1 MPLSTERKIAL
12 RYLKPRK
19 GEGFLSVVA
28 GFSLIGIALGVATLI
43 VVMSVMDGFRTEL
56 MNQILGV
63 NGHIQVNLPGK
74 VPIADYKILQR
85 ELEKIDTVQQ
95 VIPNIQG
102 QGMLLNQGRAAGLII
117 RGSSQESIT
126 QRQKFID
133 SLIAGDFKDF
143 KGDNTMFV
151 GARLAEQFNL
161 QVGQSVTLVSPTFNT
176 TAFGQ
181 TPRYKT
187 MVVRGIFELGMH
199 EFDSSLVLIP
209 LEAARPFFRTPDDT
223 VDALEVII
231 DNPENIATAMQAIQ
245 TQYPRLVA
253 SDWRQQNRSF
263 FNAIQVER
271 NVMFLILT
279 LIILVAAFNIISS
292 LVMLVKN
299 KSSDIAILR
308 TMGASR
314 GMITRIFLLAGLMIG
329 GTGAVLGLILG
340 WLFATNIEI
349 IRQVLERA
357 TGAHLF
363 PGDVYF
369 LSSLPS
375 NPDIMNAL
383 TISGMALLLSL
394 LAALYPAWRAG
405 RLSPVEVLRSGE

>member
-1 MPLSTERKIAL
+1 MPLATERKIAL

-63 NGHIQVNLPGK
+63 NGHIQVNLPGR
-74 VPIADYKILQR
+74 VPINQYENLQAELKKIPMVKQA
-85 ELEKIDTVQQ
+85 VPQ
-95 VIPNIQG
+95 IQG
-102 QGMLLNQGRAAGLII
+102 QAMLLNQGRAAGLIV
-117 RGSSQESIT
+117 RSSDQAALQSRE
-126 QRQKFID
+126 KFTD
-133 SLIAGDFKDF
+133 SLIAGSFDNF
-143 KGDNTMFV
+143 KGEDTVFM

-161 QVGQSVTLVSPTFNT
+161 QLNQRITLVSPTFNT

-209 LEAARPFFRTPDDT
+209 LEAARPFFKIPDNT
-223 VDALEVII
+223 VDAIEVII
-231 DNPENIATAMQAIQ
+231 DQPENIEAALKAIQ
-245 TQYPRLVA
+245 QRFPQLQA
-253 SDWRQQNRSF
+253 NDWRQQNRSF

-299 KSSDIAILR
+299 KSANIAILR

-314 GMITRIFLLAGLMIG
+314 SMITRIFFLTGLMIG
-329 GTGAVLGLILG
+329 GTGALLGLVLG
-340 WLFATNIEI
+340 WLFATNIEP
-349 IRQVLERA
+349 IRQVLERL

-369 LSSLPS
+369 LSELPS
-375 NPDIMNAL
+375 NPDIANAL
-383 TISGMALLLSL
+383 MITCMALLLSL

-405 RLSPVEVLRSGE
+405 RLSPVEILRSGE